1 MIRRASVASGV
12 EHHCRM
18 RRKRL
23 IRPTKT
29 CKFKMLKY
37 ILRPDGLF
45 CVCFCL
51 KTGYCP
57 KLLQSWFGVKFPC
70 RIGCQYFGR
79 RTGIRITLKRKVT
92 FY

>member
-18 RRKRL
+18 RRKR

-37 ILRPDGLF
+37 ILLA
-45 CVCFCL
+45 CFAFVSVSRRV
-51 KTGYCP
+51 TAPNYCNP
-57 KLLQSWFGVKFPC
+57 VWVKFPAVS
-70 RIGCQYFGR
+70 GAN
-79 RTGIRITLKRKVT
+79 TLVGAPVSGLASSVK
-92 FY
+92 